1 MRLDFKTNLIKY
13 SNVLKNCWMSW
24 STSNFNSLLF
34 SERERYT
41 ISQSLFNGN
50 LWLPLQLFYNV
61 YFSITHYP
69 KIPGS
74 AWYTHELNGGNTD
87 ILQSFITVE
96 SEISDTSLDSAYGKV
111 SVVWNFYFSFKE
123 QLWWWPLVKDAVC
136 IVKKKNLFNIKQSMR
151 KESKISPLLRHTEL
165 CGPRNNGLPGKV
177 PLKMSKTSEVMA
189 LLPWVFLA
197 FVL

>member
-34 SERERYT
+34 SEGERYT

-96 SEISDTSLDSAYGKV
+96 SEISDTSLDSAYGKF

-136 IVKKKNLFNIKQSMR
+136 IVKKK
-151 KESKISPLLRHTEL
+151 KISSTSNSLWGRSLKLARYSGTQ
-165 CGPRNNGLPGKV
+165 NFVVPGI
-177 PLKMSKTSEVMA
+177 MA
-189 LLPWVFLA
+189 FQEKCLWKWVKLQKLWLYCLGCF
-197 FVL
+197 